1 MPSQAVAEKDTAA
14 GIAPGP
20 VATAPW
26 RVKAVMVL
34 PDYRLAV
41 TFMHGRSGI
50 VDCALILAASNPGVY
65 APLAAPDYFAQ
76 ARIEL
81 GAVTWPNGA
90 DLDPAWMY
98 EALAD
103 KQSWPVPFNLRRWQT

>member
-14 GIAPGP
+14 GVVPTP
-20 VATAPW
+20 VAAAPW
-26 RVKAVMVL
+26 RVKAVTVL

-41 TFMHGRSGI
+41 TFIDDRSGMI
-50 VDCALILAASNPGVY
+50 DCATILDASNPGIY

-81 GAVTWPNGA
+81 GAITWPNGA
-90 DLDPAWMY
+90 DLDPAWIY
-98 EALAD
+98 EALANE
-103 KQSWPVPFNLRRWQT
+103 KSWSVPF